1 MSATGVCVRAR
12 VDLCVCEFVCVFVR
26 ARVPVHVCA
35 CVYLCMHSYVRVLL
49 CLCMSVFCAP
59 SAACERS
66 SQVRVVFEHSA
77 CVHSLNLPEQ
87 ERAIRLAP
95 SPSPVGACDPA
106 AGEPR
111 ALAFVHRLMAARRA
125 VWCLR

>member
-1 MSATGVCVRAR
+1 M
-12 VDLCVCEFVCVFVR
+12 CVCICVCLRAR

-49 CLCMSVFCAP
+49 CLCMSGFCAP

-66 SQVRVVFEHSA
+66 SQVRVIFEHSA

-87 ERAIRLAP
+87 ERTIRLAP
-95 SPSPVGACDPA
+95 SPPPVGACNAA

-111 ALAFVHRLMAARRA
+111 ALAFVHCLMAARQA
-125 VWCLR
+125 VGCLR